1 MIMIIIAIMI
11 VIINLGVRHELGQLN
26 VRNEL
31 GWISHIESGAG
42 YIFDSNKEFIICLYI

>member
-1 MIMIIIAIMI
+1 MIIIAIMI

-31 GWISHIESGAG
+31 G
-42 YIFDSNKEFIICLYI
+42 